1 MLARVSHLAPDPL
14 PSPQTPQTHS
24 DAVQGR
30 KPRRLGLYLPW
41 GALVIFAA
49 GWSLAWLW
57 LIGQTQSRL
66 DTEASALRKAGWTV
80 AWDSRHVGG
89 YPFRLDVDVTGLR
102 LADPS
107 GWAVALPS
115 LKSEAFAF
123 APGNWVFY
131 VPNGLTVSRPDGGP
145 VNVTAGTLWASING
159 WDQAPPRI
167 SLEGDNLTFA
177 AAPGAKPFSLASAK
191 SLQFYTRAGPGQQA
205 ALFFRVDGGAA
216 LPDSWVG
223 QIAGG
228 KPVAIKL
235 DGIISHTD
243 ALQGDSWRALIAG
256 WSAKGGS
263 FDVHQLTL
271 SAGDAALDARKGGV
285 AVADDGRLE
294 GVLEA
299 DLRDESRVLSLAQT
313 GKPPPT
319 DTAAAT
325 NAPDLRLTF
334 RDGATWIGP
343 LKLAPAPRLY

>member
-1 MLARVSHLAPDPL
+1 MLARVSHLASDPQL
-14 PSPQTPQTHS
+14 TQTHS
-24 DAVQGR
+24 NDAPRR

-66 DTEASALRKAGWTV
+66 DAGAAALRKVGWTV

-107 GWAVALPS
+107 GWAVALPA

-123 APGNWVFY
+123 APANWVFY
-131 VPNGLTVSRPDGGP
+131 VPGGLTFSRPDGGP
-145 VNVTAGTLWASING
+145 VNVTAGTLRASING
-159 WDQAPPRI
+159 WDETPPRI
-167 SLEGDNLTFA
+167 SLEGGDLTFA
-177 AAPGAKPFSLASAK
+177 AAPGAKPFSLTSAK
-191 SLQFYTRAGPGQQA
+191 SLQFYTRAGPSQQA
-205 ALFFRVDGGAA
+205 ALFLSVDGGVA
-216 LPDSWVG
+216 LPGSWVG
-223 QIAGG
+223 QIADG

-235 DGIISHTD
+235 DGIISHAD
-243 ALQGDSWRALIAG
+243 ALHGEGWRGLMAN
-256 WSAKGGS
+256 WSANGGT

-271 SAGDAALDARKGGV
+271 TAGDAALDARKGGL
-285 AVADDGRLE
+285 AVTDDGNLE

-299 DLRDESRVLSLAQT
+299 TLRDESRVLAVAQS
-313 GKPPPT
+313 GRSAPSNPAVP
-319 DTAAAT
+319 T
-325 NAPDLRLTF
+325 NALAVPLTF

-343 LKLAPAPRLY
+343 LKLAPAPRVY

>member
-1 MLARVSHLAPDPL
+1 MAPDPQL
-14 PSPQTPQTHS
+14 TQTHS
-24 DAVQGR
+24 NDALGR

-41 GALVIFAA
+41 AALVVFAA

-57 LIGQTQSRL
+57 MIGQTQSRL
-66 DTEASALRKAGWTV
+66 DAGAAALRKAGWTV
-80 AWDSRHVGG
+80 SWDSRHVGG
-89 YPFRLDVDVTGLR
+89 YPFRLDVEVTGLR

-107 GWAVALPS
+107 GWGATIPS

-123 APGNWVFY
+123 APANWVFY
-131 VPNGLTVSRPDGGP
+131 VPGGLTFSRPDGGP
-145 VNVTAGTLWASING
+145 VNVTAGTLRASING

-167 SLEGDNLTFA
+167 SVEGDDLTFT

-191 SLQFYTRAGPGQQA
+191 TLQFYTRAGPNQQA
-205 ALFFRVDGGAA
+205 ALFVGIDGGAA
-216 LPDSWVG
+216 LPDSWAG

-243 ALQGDSWRALIAG
+243 ALQGASWRELITN

-271 SAGDAALDARKGGV
+271 AAGDAALDARKGGV

-299 DLRDESRVLSLAQT
+299 SLRDENRVLAVAQT
-313 GKPPPT
+313 GKPPASDLT
-319 DTAAAT
+319 VAAT
-325 NAPDLRLTF
+325 ALDLRFTF
-334 RDGATWIGP
+334 RDGVTWIGP
-343 LKLAPAPRLY
+343 LRLAPAPRAY